1 MNNKAR
7 WLSGLVAGAMLL
19 GLTGCGGVAE
29 EEETPVGTPV
39 QVQTVERDTISSE
52 NKVSG
57 KVISDD
63 QRTIALGSAVKCTA
77 VHAQAGDTVE
87 AGEAICTLDID
98 SIQASYNAAAI
109 SYESSAQSYRDNT
122 VVFSDQIALYQKNV
136 SDLQALYA
144 IGAASQT
151 EIDQAE
157 LTLKNAIATRNATLS
172 QLEAAMQSY
181 KSTLEQLNT
190 VLENVDGAGNVVAP
204 ISGTLAAMNAVENE
218 TLSASLPVAVIDAA
232 DQMKVVVSVSEAMV
246 TKLAIGDSANV
257 SVSAAEADFT
267 ATIRSVERTANPQT
281 QLYSVTLTVP
291 EGTEGLLSGMFADVT
306 FYTDVSTDAVV
317 VPTEA
322 ILTNGETQYVYVV
335 EGDTAR
341 YVQVETGLTGAGV
354 TEITAGLD
362 GGEQL
367 VTVGQAYLSDGAAVR
382 VVSNTAV
389 QVFSEDEEDGK
400 TQSAEDQAE

>member
-1 MNNKAR
+1 MKNKVRRLPA
-7 WLSGLVAGAMLL
+7 LLLAAMLL
-19 GLTGCGGVAE
+19 GLTGCGAAQE
-29 EEETPVGTPV
+29 EEAAPAGTPV
-39 QVQTVERDTISSE
+39 QVQIVKRDTISSE

-77 VHAQAGDTVE
+77 VHAQAGDTVK

-98 SIQASYNAAAI
+98 SIQASYNAASI

-122 VVFSDQIALYQKNV
+122 AVFSDQIALYQKNI

-172 QLEAAMQSY
+172 QLEAAMQNY

-190 VLENVDGAGNVVAP
+190 VLENVDGGGNVIAP

-218 TLSASLPVAVIDAA
+218 TLSAALPVAVIDAA
-232 DQMKVVVSVSEAMV
+232 DQMKVEVSVSEAMV
-246 TKLAIGDSANV
+246 TKLAIGDSADV
-257 SVSAAEADFT
+257 SVSAAGENFT
-267 ATIRSVERTANPQT
+267 ATIRSVERTANAQT
-281 QLYSVTLTVP
+281 QLYNVTLTVP
-291 EGTEGLLSGMFADVT
+291 KNVKGLLSGMFADVT
-306 FYTDVSTDAVV
+306 FYTDVSADAVV

-322 ILTNGETQYVYVV
+322 ILTSGGTQYVYVV

-341 YVQVETGLTGAGV
+341 RVQVETGLTGAGV
-354 TEITAGLD
+354 TEITTGLS

-367 VTVGQAYLSDGAAVR
+367 VTVGQAYLTDGADVR
-382 VVSNTAV
+382 VVSDAV
-389 QVFSEDEEDGK
+389 DQVLPEDEEGGK
-400 TQSAEDQAE
+400 AQSAEGQAE

>member
-1 MNNKAR
+1 MKNKVR
-7 WLSGLVAGAMLL
+7 RLSVLLLAAMLL
-19 GLTGCGGVAE
+19 GLTGCGAAQ
-29 EEETPVGTPV
+29 EEETAPAGTPV
-39 QVQTVERDTISSE
+39 QVQTVQRDTISSE

-122 VVFSDQIALYQKNV
+122 AVFSDQITLYQKNV

-172 QLEAAMQSY
+172 QLEAAMQNY
-181 KSTLEQLNT
+181 KSTLEQLDT
-190 VLENVDGAGNVVAP
+190 VLENVDGGGNVIAP

-218 TLSASLPVAVIDAA
+218 TLSAALPVAVIDAA

-246 TKLAIGDSANV
+246 TKLAIGDSVDV
-257 SVSAAEADFT
+257 SVSAAGTDFT

-291 EGTEGLLSGMFADVT
+291 EDVEGLLSGMFADVT
-306 FYTDVSTDAVV
+306 FYTDISADAVV

-322 ILTNGETQYVYVV
+322 ILADGGTQYVYVV

-354 TEITAGLD
+354 TEITTGLS

-367 VTVGQAYLSDGAAVR
+367 VTVGQAYLTDGAAVR
-382 VVSNTAV
+382 VVSDAAV